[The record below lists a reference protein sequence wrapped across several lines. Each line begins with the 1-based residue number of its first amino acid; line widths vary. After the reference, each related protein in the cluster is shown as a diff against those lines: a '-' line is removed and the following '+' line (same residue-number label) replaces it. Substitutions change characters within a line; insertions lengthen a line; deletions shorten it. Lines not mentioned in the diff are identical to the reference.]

1 MALEF
6 QANVQSGNI
15 SAVAIDQHIKN
26 QFTLVIRKKNPVLD
40 LLLGPRSNLK
50 KGASLAPAETGYN
63 ILIPI
68 GYDNVDSMTAANL
81 YKDPTQMP
89 TGYPSFDTFTKM
101 TMLKFP
107 LAYFERPLGFP
118 RDMLKKMGPGFRA
131 NAIEAAI
138 DAFMTKWILLLELMV
153 AGNQT
158 PTRETL
164 MGLGHFMAT
173 NNTVGGVSQT
183 DYDWHQARRTNMA
196 GAITAAAINN
206 NLDIMQKWATEA
218 GSGEPDVILAD
229 NVDGGV
235 NVYGRIRDLI
245 LPQLRIVNANDNI
258 KYQGETFEW
267 RGKRVVQNFNGE
279 GGMARFL
286 NSGELFW
293 FGPDAPKEVTGMQF
307 LPASTAKAMVYE
319 MECGWG
325 IRRVNLQ
332 SEIYGVTG

>member
-26 QFTLVIRKKNPVLD
+26 RFTLAIRKKNPVLD
-40 LLLGPRSNLK
+40 ALLGPRANTT

-68 GYDNVDSMTAANL
+68 GFEDVASMTAANL
-81 YKDPTQMP
+81 YKDPTVMP
-89 TGYPSFDTFTKM
+89 TGYPAFDNFTKL
-101 TMLKFP
+101 TLLKFP

-118 RDMLKKMGPGFRA
+118 RDMLKKMAPGFRT

-138 DAFMTKWILLLELMV
+138 DAFTTKWMLIMELMV
-153 AGNQT
+153 AGNAAG
-158 PTRETL
+158 TREQL

-183 DYDWHQARRTNMA
+183 DFDWHRARRTNMS

-206 NLDIMQKWATEA
+206 NLDIMQKWATEG
-218 GSGEPDVILAD
+218 GSGEPDMLLAD

-245 LPQLRIVNANDNI
+245 LPQLRIVNPKPHI
-258 KYQGETFEW
+258 KYEGETFEW
-267 RGKRVVQNFNGE
+267 RGLRVVQNFNGE
-279 GGMARFL
+279 GGQARFL
-286 NSGELFW
+286 NTNEFFW
-293 FGPDAPKEVTGMQF
+293 FGPDSPREVTGMNF

-325 IRRVNLQ
+325 VRRVNLQ